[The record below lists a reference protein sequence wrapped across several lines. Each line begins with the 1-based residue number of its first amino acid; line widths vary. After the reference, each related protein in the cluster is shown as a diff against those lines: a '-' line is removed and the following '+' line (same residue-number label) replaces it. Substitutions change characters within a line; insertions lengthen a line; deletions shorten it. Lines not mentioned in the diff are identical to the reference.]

1 MGNYAAQYVDKCII
15 DYLKTSLEKKKD
27 KFRNIAKRLVKKPD
41 AYKCLKQDLE
51 YSAKIYGCSMHELHD
66 PKLEYPE
73 DIEKAAGQFSM
84 SGEDFIGRFL
94 EYDPGEMSYKTIHCP
109 CDFLKDDGA
118 CALGDCKPVNCRKYP
133 YTDQP
138 DRMGSWLSI
147 IESAAVCPVVYE
159 IMERLKEEYR
169 FIKRK
174 RVYPNDP
181 CPCRSGLKSSRRIL
195 VFSNMSLSRRRQER
209 PSFLLCWS

>member
-1 MGNYAAQYVDKCII
+1 MLISPDEVKTKAKSKENENYAFRT
-15 DYLKTSLEKKKD
+15 YLKMHADPHKLDEQ
-27 KFRNIAKRLVKKPD
+27 FRKLHEELFSGYD
-41 AYKCLKQDLE
+41 
-51 YSAKIYGCSMHELHD
+51 CSQCRNCCKMYCGMI
-66 PKLEYPE
+66 PQE

-84 SGEDFIGRFL
+84 SGKDFVERFL
-94 EYDPGEMSYKTIHCP
+94 EYDLGEMSYKTKHCP
-109 CDFLKDDGA
+109 CDFLKDDGD

-138 DRMGSWLSI
+138 DRMGSLLSI

-159 IMERLKEEYR
+159 ILERLKEEYH

-181 CPCRSGLKSSRRIL
+181 CPCGSGLKYKKCCGKKR
-195 VFSNMSLSRRRQER
+195 
-209 PSFLLCWS
+209 

>member
-1 MGNYAAQYVDKCII
+1 MLISPDEVKAKAKSKENENYAFRT
-15 DYLKTSLEKKKD
+15 YLKMHADPLKLDEQ
-27 KFRNIAKRLVKKPD
+27 FRKLHEELFSGYD
-41 AYKCLKQDLE
+41 
-51 YSAKIYGCSMHELHD
+51 CSQCRNCCKMYCGMI
-66 PKLEYPE
+66 PQE

-84 SGEDFIGRFL
+84 SGKDFVERFL
-94 EYDPGEMSYKTIHCP
+94 EYDPREMSYKTKHCP

-118 CALGDCKPVNCRKYP
+118 CALGDCKPVNCRRYP

-138 DRMGSWLSI
+138 DRMGSLLSI

-159 IMERLKEEYR
+159 ILERLKEEYH

-181 CPCRSGLKSSRRIL
+181 CPCGSGLKYKKCCGKKR
-195 VFSNMSLSRRRQER
+195 
-209 PSFLLCWS
+209 